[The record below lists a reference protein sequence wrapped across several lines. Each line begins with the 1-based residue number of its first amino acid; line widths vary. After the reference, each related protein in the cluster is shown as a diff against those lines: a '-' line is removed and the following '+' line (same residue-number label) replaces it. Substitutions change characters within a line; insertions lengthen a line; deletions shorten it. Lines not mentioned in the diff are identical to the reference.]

1 MLLVSQ
7 RVDAPRMEAHISL
20 QGSIKRKIDDDSSPV
35 SGGIP
40 DILLPSNNKR
50 LCLDDVTLS
59 MGQPHGASPSMS
71 CSEMQHSPFS
81 SNHST
86 PSVGVTS
93 HSVLLENNHMNG
105 SSIGSP
111 FSVVPNAGMGTKGA
125 VDEHNTMSPYDD
137 KGNNLQSMDQ
147 DLQDLLEEL
156 TKMPDPSPNE
166 LDLDKILDSKPSDPL
181 CMSHPQANIST
192 TSKPSPQTSHLENH
206 LTSKDFSPGCNQLG
220 AGSPQMGTS
229 SAGTNYSVQPSSKT
243 VPPPIQSKNQLPVN
257 MPNMP
262 GSNWHAQQLKQL
274 AASKQISSTK
284 QQQVQGPAWPSMS
297 PPGLSPPYRAGSSP
311 HHQPFSPQNVIV
323 SGISSGSLQG
333 SNIQSPQ
340 NTLLSSITS
349 SNNSSSGPSPPYG
362 SEKLSSPALN
372 QQPFSPQNP
381 LLTNMAPASI
391 PANSIKSP
399 QGNLVSNITSTSTG
413 PSPPY
418 QPEKLSS
425 PAVHQQPFSPQNTL
439 LSNITPTSNP
449 SSMQSSLYKSMTTN
463 QSKSMN
469 MIMHQSSNGLQTSLV
484 SDNTVTQDQFS
495 FNNTKPLSHFAP
507 ESAQKMNMTANS
519 RQQSLIHYLQQQ
531 QQQQLA
537 PVTQQSQQASNTQF
551 LQQQLRQLMQPQGM
565 QRHLQPTGLPS
576 QRMQFEAQTI
586 RGNVWDLEVQ
596 EKPASFCG
604 DDEEQNPGLVPRLHE
619 PGSIPTAGSVSAPP
633 TANGFMRNAIL
644 KEQIMRRQLL
654 QVKQRPGMMGVS
666 SEQRNAF
673 VAQQMNPFQNVQQPM
688 PGDCIQPIPNAPPNH
703 RMMTSTQG
711 MLQNS
716 MGSGI
721 SPNTV
726 NQSSG
731 SMVMV
736 PHNPGKQQGM
746 YPANSD
752 FSIPLRQSQNSLSMS
767 SGCQTVHSQSAAR
780 PGMTLSGFTS
790 SSLGNHSAAQ
800 HQSRQSSMA
809 RIPSIYTNSSSQMWT
824 SPGISR
830 MPNQNQMD
838 PSMQQFSSNPLF
850 SKQNVRPN
858 ITGQQFSH
866 QAVVPPN
873 QIAPGVPIRQMPKL
887 NTGQPS
893 QGMGTLNSQNLRNN
907 MARGQVAGINVMKP
921 VPQSVPSY
929 SQINPAQLGPPNYS
943 TSTGQSSLTFDR
955 MGNAAELPQYSF
967 VPQQSNSALSGHC
980 TEADFIDCLM
990 KSTSNNDEDWLNN
1003 LTMLDDILGQH
1014 TQNSGHV

>member
-1 MLLVSQ
+1 MLLVTQ
-7 RVDAPRMEAHISL
+7 RVEAPRMEAHISL

-40 DILLPSNNKR
+40 DVLFPSNNKR

-59 MGQPHGASPSMS
+59 MGQAQGASPSMS

-86 PSVGVTS
+86 PSVGVTG

-105 SSIGSP
+105 SGIGSP
-111 FSVVPNAGMGTKGA
+111 FSVVPNAGMGPKGA
-125 VDEHNTMSPYDD
+125 VDEHNSIVPYDD

-166 LDLDKILDSKPSDPL
+166 LDLDKILDSKQSDPL

-192 TSKPSPQTSHLENH
+192 TSKSSPQTSHLENH
-206 LTSKDFSPGCNQLG
+206 LTSKDFSPGCNPLG
-220 AGSPQMGTS
+220 AGSPQMRPS
-229 SAGTNYSVQPSSKT
+229 SAGTKYSVQPSSKPI
-243 VPPPIQSKNQLPVN
+243 PPPVQNKSQLPVN

-284 QQQVQGPAWPSMS
+284 QQQVQGPTWPSMS

-311 HHQPFSPQNVIV
+311 HHQPFSPQNVIA
-323 SGISSGSLQG
+323 GSLQG
-333 SNIQSPQ
+333 NNIQSPQ

-349 SNNSSSGPSPPYG
+349 TNNSSSGPSPPYG
-362 SEKLSSPALN
+362 SEKLSSPAVN
-372 QQPFSPQNP
+372 QQPFSPQNSM
-381 LLTNMAPASI
+381 LTNMAPASI

-399 QGNLVSNITSTSTG
+399 QGNLVSNITSSSTG

-418 QPEKLSS
+418 PPEKLSS
-425 PAVHQQPFSPQNTL
+425 PAVHQQPFSPQNSL
-439 LSNITPTSNP
+439 LSNITPSSNP
-449 SSMQSSLYKSMTTN
+449 TSMQSSLYKSMTAN

-469 MIMHQSSNGLQTSLV
+469 MIMQQSSNGLQTSLV
-484 SDNTVTQDQFS
+484 SENTVPQDQFS

-507 ESAQKMNMTANS
+507 ESAQKMNMPANS

-531 QQQQLA
+531 QQQQQQVA

-565 QRHLQPTGLPS
+565 PRHLQQTGLPS
-576 QRMQFEAQTI
+576 QVRQ
-586 RGNVWDLEVQ
+586 
-596 EKPASFCG
+596 
-604 DDEEQNPGLVPRLHE
+604 EQNPGLVPRLHE
-619 PGSIPTAGSVSAPP
+619 PGSIPTAGSVAAPP

-673 VAQQMNPFQNVQQPM
+673 VTQQMNPFQSVQQPM
-688 PGDCIQPIPNAPPNH
+688 PTDCIQPIPNGPPTH

-711 MLQNS
+711 MLQNT
-716 MGSGI
+716 MGPGI
-721 SPNTV
+721 SPSTV

-731 SMVMV
+731 SMVMI

-746 YPANSD
+746 YPASSD
-752 FSIPLRQSQNSLSMS
+752 FNIPLRQSQNSLSMS
-767 SGCQTVHSQSAAR
+767 SGCQTVHSQSTAR
-780 PGMTLSGFTS
+780 PGMTLSGFPS
-790 SSLGNHSAAQ
+790 GSLGSHSAAQ

-830 MPNQNQMD
+830 MPNQNQID
-838 PSMQQFSSNPLF
+838 SSMQQFSSNPLF
-850 SKQNVRPN
+850 TKQNVRPN
-858 ITGQQFSH
+858 MTGQQFSH
-866 QAVVPPN
+866 QGVVPPN
-873 QIAPGVPIRQMPKL
+873 QIAPGVPIRQMQKL
-887 NTGQPS
+887 NSAPAS
-893 QGMGTLNSQNLRNN
+893 QGMGTLNSQNIRNN
-907 MARGQVAGINVMKP
+907 IARGQVAGINVMKP
-921 VPQSVPSY
+921 VPQSVGGY
-929 SQINPAQLGPPNYS
+929 NQMNPAQLGPPTYS

-955 MGNAAELPQYSF
+955 MGTASELPQYSF

-980 TEADFIDCLM
+980 TEADFFDCLM
-990 KSTSNNDEDWLNN
+990 KSSSNNDEDWLNN

-1014 TQNSGHV
+1014 TQNSGHA